1 MPVDLAAAVER
12 AGTLASR
19 SGELRPL
26 INHSVRAVVSDELAD
41 FVERILTDGTY
52 AGEVTRIG
60 EHDPDLASL

>member
-12 AGTLASR
+12 ARTRASR
-19 SGELRPL
+19 SGELRPF
-26 INHSVRAVVSDELAD
+26 INNSVRAVVSDELAA

-52 AGEVTRIG
+52 AEEVTRIG